1 MNARSTLQKKIISV
15 CLSIIL
21 IFLFISPISTQ
32 AYSNEKIPVYRKIK
46 NDGHKIALTFDDGPH
61 PRYTP
66 QILDILDEYN
76 IKATFFVVGVNAKYY
91 PEALELIAQR
101 GHEIANHTYT
111 HPHVS
116 SIDTEKLKREVE
128 DCESE
133 ILSLVDERTKL
144 FRPPEGMIDESI
156 LGALNKLDYKV
167 VLWNIDTRDWA
178 HTPAEKISE
187 HVISNISDGDIILM
201 HDYIGKNSPTPQALR
216 LFLPVLIERGY
227 KFVTISELIASQK
240 TAATNATVF
249 IFFILLFRMLHP
261 HLPQA
266 LILQPRDRSYTSELP
281 GKRRKYR

>member
-1 MNARSTLQKKIISV
+1 MNMPSTLHKKFISL
-15 CLSIIL
+15 CLSL
-21 IFLFISPISTQ
+21 TVVFLFIAPISSS

-91 PEALELIAQR
+91 PKALQMIAER

-116 SIDTEKLKREVE
+116 RIDQEKLKREVE
-128 DCESE
+128 DCETE

-144 FRPPEGMIDESI
+144 FRPPEGMIDENM
-156 LGALNKLDYKV
+156 LAALSVLDYKV

-178 HTPAEKISE
+178 HTPAPKISE
-187 HVISNISDGDIILM
+187 HVINNISDGDIILM
-201 HDYIGKNSPTPQALR
+201 HDYIGKNSPTPEALR
-216 LFLPVLIERGY
+216 LFLPILIEKGY
-227 KFVTISELIASQK
+227 KFVTISELIASGK

-249 IFFILLFRMLHP
+249 DYLFLKIR
-261 HLPQA
+261 
-266 LILQPRDRSYTSELP
+266 
-281 GKRRKYR
+281 